1 VRLVGFTG
9 VAALLLFAGL
19 AWYLAPLQPGVLAL
33 QLAFTPRAFAQVVHA
48 WPPEHL
54 LRYRSHLPVDCLL
67 LASYGTFG
75 YLLASRSGLFVQY
88 SRPFRIAATWALP
101 LAAICDATEN
111 ALHWWLTT
119 MPRFGVVWPYF
130 VSATPSTLKWA
141 LLFGFAV
148 AVIHALTRPGSERLQ
163 RSSDKAP

>member
-1 VRLVGFTG
+1 LQAEARTVRLVWFTG
-9 VAALLLFAGL
+9 VATLLLFAGL

-75 YLLASRSGLFVQY
+75 YLLASRSALFAQY
-88 SRPFRIAATWALP
+88 SRSFRIAAAWVLP
-101 LAAICDATEN
+101 LAAIFDATEN
-111 ALHWWLTT
+111 ALHWWLTAV
-119 MPRFGVVWPYF
+119 PRFGVVWPYV
-130 VSATPSTLKWA
+130 VSATSSTLKWA
-141 LLFGFAV
+141 LLFAFAI
-148 AVIHALTRPGSERLQ
+148 AVIRALTRAGG
-163 RSSDKAP
+163 